1 VGRPPSP
8 IKNVRRIFT
17 MSPDDALKL
26 AELREVYGLASEA
39 AVIRKLLR
47 EAARQIKGPSPSSK

>member
-26 AELREVYGLASEA
+26 AELRERLELASDA
-39 AVIRKLLR
+39 AVVRKLIR
-47 EAARQIKGPSPSSK
+47 EAFKRAN